1 MLIVTKRVN
10 LSHIMLR
17 KTGKGVGFNMD
28 YVMIENEFANIV
40 EDVSKAAGWTVDRKI
55 VLAIASTF
63 VASGKTLM
71 QRSIKCFTRDEEAI
85 YMDVSFTNNSWI

>member
-40 EDVSKAAGWTVDRKI
+40 EDVSKAAEFGRWTVK
-55 VLAIASTF
+55 L
-63 VASGKTLM
+63 
-71 QRSIKCFTRDEEAI
+71 
-85 YMDVSFTNNSWI
+85 Y